1 MGSNPTGG
9 TKGRGKKGQYL
20 LLAVQTKMIHTK
32 LIVVVSTS
40 LAWLLILT
48 AANSCSSSS
57 ETPALVDQ
65 LGTVPDVPSGTTQYL
80 DPNAADAENS
90 NVRENEEQRQ
100 ALIEQEQTPSAES
113 TVATSSTSEQEPAT
127 TAAATA
133 AATEASEAE
142 EEDADPEAS
151 SAASTTSTFEVDLD
165 EPAFNANSPVSTVG
179 IGDVFFGMTPPVA
192 AREAQTEWVG
202 EPRSGRDC
210 YLIRPINGP
219 EAVTLW
225 VYKGHIEGVSVETS
239 NIRTSSGLGV
249 GTTHEQLLEALGRRL
264 DIIGHPT
271 RELWT
276 QAVFTPEDE
285 KDAAFRVLFDL
296 DEKNEVVRYWAGRA
310 ELAFLNGSEMFERE
324 EC

>member
-1 MGSNPTGG
+1 
-9 TKGRGKKGQYL
+9 
-20 LLAVQTKMIHTK
+20 MIHTK
-32 LIVVVSTS
+32 LIVVASTS
-40 LAWLLILT
+40 LALLLILT

-57 ETPALVDQ
+57 ETPALVDE
-65 LGTVPDVPSGTTQYL
+65 LDTVPNVPSGTTQYL
-80 DPNAADAENS
+80 DPNGANGEDAAAS

-100 ALIEQEQTPSAES
+100 APKEQEQTPSSES
-113 TVATSSTSEQEPAT
+113 TVATSPTSEQEPT
-127 TAAATA
+127 TTEAAA
-133 AATEASEAE
+133 EASEPE
-142 EEDADPEAS
+142 KEDADPEVS
-151 SAASTTSTFEVDLD
+151 SADSTTSTFEVDLD

-202 EPRSGRDC
+202 TPRNGGDC

-219 EAVTLW
+219 EDVKLW
-225 VYKGHIEGVSVETS
+225 VYKGHIEGVSVESS

-249 GTTHEQLLEALGRRL
+249 GTTHEQLLEALGRKL

-271 RELWT
+271 RESWT

-296 DEKNEVVRYWAGRA
+296 DENNEVVRYWAGRA
-310 ELAFLNGSEMFERE
+310 ELAFLNGNEMFERE